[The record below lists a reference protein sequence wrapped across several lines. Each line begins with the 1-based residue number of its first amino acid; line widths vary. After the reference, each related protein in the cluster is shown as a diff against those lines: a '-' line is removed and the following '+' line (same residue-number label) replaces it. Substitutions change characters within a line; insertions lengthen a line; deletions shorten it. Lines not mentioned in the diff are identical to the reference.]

1 MAEAEKIT
9 PMEQVTNADLRKHQ
23 FKRTIT
29 VNGGYHKTGTF
40 IARLPSVMDRVTIG
54 VRRAQMLGGAPAT
67 TVNGGASSISA
78 VDPFT
83 DDLAFMI
90 AFLDTILEKRPK
102 WFVWEALDDV
112 QDVREMFTE
121 VSTWANSF
129 LGQSK
134 APTAEHGTT
143 GQPASDEE
151 DMAGDEDI

>member
-1 MAEAEKIT
+1 MAENEKIT

-23 FKRTIT
+23 FKRTIS
-29 VNGGYHKTGTF
+29 VGGYHKTGTF

-67 TVNGGASSISA
+67 TVNNGASSISA

-90 AFLDTILEKRPK
+90 SFLDVLLEKRPK
-102 WFVWEALDDV
+102 WFIWDALDDV

-121 VSTWANSF
+121 VSQWANSF
-129 LGQSK
+129 HK
-134 APTAEHGTT
+134 KPETPAAEHGTA

-151 DMAGDEDI
+151 DMAGNEDI